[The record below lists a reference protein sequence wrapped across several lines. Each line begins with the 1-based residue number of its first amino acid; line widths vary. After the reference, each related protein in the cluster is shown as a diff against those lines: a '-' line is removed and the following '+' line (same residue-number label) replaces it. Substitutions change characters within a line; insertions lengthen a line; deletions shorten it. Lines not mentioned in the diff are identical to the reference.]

1 MKKIEVELAG
11 GKRILTVKSPKRKD
25 YKGYLEVAEKLMK
38 NPNAIKEFES
48 YKDNLVIKLAGLTL
62 EEVNDLTQED
72 FTKLISYIEG
82 QVLPNKKETD
92 LLKK

>member
-1 MKKIEVELAG
+1 
-11 GKRILTVKSPKRKD
+11 
-25 YKGYLEVAEKLMK
+25 MK